1 MAATKTPA
9 AAQKPLLRAPVVI
22 IALVLVLGGAGFWY
36 LERESGSST
45 AGPTLTAEAKDY
57 VKHLKLSEVDKKAT
71 ESYLKQSVVEILGKI
86 TNTGD
91 RTVRLVELNCVF
103 RDPYRQLVLRERVAI
118 VKSPLKPGET
128 RSFRLPF
135 DSVPESWDQDIP
147 QLVIAQIRF

>member
-22 IALVLVLGGAGFWY
+22 IALVLVLGGAGFWD